1 MNPDHVVFSARASRR
16 SVSPLR
22 KSILSAVVLVGAVY
36 APLAA
41 SAAGND
47 ELWEVSTQMNIPGMP
62 AGMGGMTQQVCQDRD
77 PRKQGPQGQD
87 MEKCK
92 VTDVKESGTR
102 LTISMTCPQGRAV
115 IERTFNTARTEY
127 KGTMKMTTRDGD
139 MIMNMSGRKIGAC
152 DAQQARRQQ
161 EASVAALTAQG
172 ERAQADAMA
181 TIKQSQD
188 HQIQECAG
196 AVETMNMG
204 RFGIFSQC
212 KQQPELC
219 KAMSR
224 DEGGKRVAAACNA
237 HQAEFCRRYQT
248 QEGFL
253 KARGDERAAQMC
265 GLSAQKVKASL
276 CPGAAQS
283 ESLAFLAR
291 FCPAEAKPLAQKHCA
306 GRNYTSAQGGKYA
319 SFCQTYLSNRDL
331 EESDGERGTQAA
343 ARKADSAQGREPE
356 KKSPGDAA
364 SEGISK
370 GLDKLK
376 GLFGR

>member
-1 MNPDHVVFSARASRR
+1 
-16 SVSPLR
+16 
-22 KSILSAVVLVGAVY
+22 
-36 APLAA
+36 
-41 SAAGND
+41 
-47 ELWEVSTQMNIPGMP
+47 MP
-62 AGMGGMTQQVCQDRD
+62 AGMGGMTQQVCQDKD
-77 PRKQGPQGQD
+77 PRKQGPQGKD

-115 IERTFNTARTEY
+115 IERTFNAARTEY

-139 MIMNMSGRKIGAC
+139 MTMNMSGRKIGAC
-152 DAQQARRQQ
+152 DAQLARRQQ

-181 TIKQSQD
+181 SIKQSQD

-237 HQAEFCRRYQT
+237 SQTEFCKRYQT

-265 GLSAQKVKASL
+265 GLSAQKVKVSL
-276 CPGAAQS
+276 CPGAAKS
-283 ESLAFLAR
+283 ESLDFLAR
-291 FCPAEAKPLAQKHCA
+291 FCPEEAKPLAQKHCA

-319 SFCQTYLSNRDL
+319 SFCATYLANRDL
-331 EESDGERGTQAA
+331 EESDGERKQQAA
-343 ARKADSAQGREPE
+343 ARKPDSTQAE
-356 KKSPGDAA
+356 KKSRSDPA

>member
-1 MNPDHVVFSARASRR
+1 MNPSHAARASDRA
-16 SVSPLR
+16 VSALR
-22 KSILSAVVLVGAVY
+22 KSILSAVILVGAVH

-62 AGMGGMTQQVCQDRD
+62 PGMGGMTQQVCQDKD

-115 IERTFNTARTEY
+115 IERTFNAGRTEY

-139 MIMNMSGRKIGAC
+139 MTMNMSGRKIGAC

-161 EASVAALTAQG
+161 QASVAALTAQG

-188 HQIQECAG
+188 RQIQDCAQ
-196 AVETMNMG
+196 AAETMDMG
-204 RFGIFSQC
+204 KLGVFGQC
-212 KQQPELC
+212 KQQPQVC
-219 KAMSR
+219 KAMSS
-224 DEGGKRVAAACNA
+224 DEGGKRVATACNA
-237 HQAEFCRRYQT
+237 SLAEYCRRYQT

-265 GLSAQKVKASL
+265 GLSAQKVKVSL

-306 GRNYTSAQGGKYA
+306 GRDYTSRQGGKYA

-331 EESDGERGTQAA
+331 EESESERSAQTA
-343 ARKADSAQGREPE
+343 ARKSDSAQSREPE

-364 SEGISK
+364 SQGISK

>member
-1 MNPDHVVFSARASRR
+1 MNASHAVSSAHASDRA
-16 SVSPLR
+16 VSALR
-22 KSILSAVVLVGAVY
+22 KSILTAVALVGAVY

-41 SAAGND
+41 CAAGGD

-77 PRKQGPQGQD
+77 PRKQGPQGKD
-87 MEKCK
+87 MENCK
-92 VTDVKESGTR
+92 VTGVKESGTR

-115 IERTFNTARTEY
+115 IERTFNAARTEY

-139 MIMNMSGRKIGAC
+139 MTMNMSGRKIGAC

-161 EASVAALTAQG
+161 EANVAALTAQG

-181 TIKQSQD
+181 AVKKSQD
-188 HQIQECAG
+188 NQVQECAR
-196 AVETMNMG
+196 AAETMDMSKLG
-204 RFGIFSQC
+204 VYSQC
-212 KQQPELC
+212 KQQPQLC
-219 KAMSR
+219 KGLSR
-224 DEGGKRVAAACNA
+224 DEGGKRVATACNA
-237 HQAEFCRRYQT
+237 SQAEFCRRYQT

-265 GLSAQKVKASL
+265 GLSAQKVKVSL

-283 ESLAFLAR
+283 ESLDFLAR

-319 SFCQTYLSNRDL
+319 SFCMTYLANRDL
-331 EESDGERGTQAA
+331 EESDSERKEQAA
-343 ARKADSAQGREPE
+343 ARKPDSAQGREPE
-356 KKSPGDAA
+356 KKSPA

>member
-1 MNPDHVVFSARASRR
+1 MNPNHVVLSARASRR
-16 SVSPLR
+16 AVSALR
-22 KSILSAVVLVGAVY
+22 KSILSAVVLVGAAY

-47 ELWEVSTQMNIPGMP
+47 ELWEVSTQMSIPGMP
-62 AGMGGMTQQVCQDRD
+62 AGMGGMTQQVCQDKD

-87 MEKCK
+87 MENCK
-92 VTDVKESGTR
+92 ITDVKQSGTR
-102 LTISMTCPQGRAV
+102 FTISMTCPQGKAV
-115 IERTFNTARTEY
+115 IDRTFNAARTEY

-139 MIMNMSGRKIGAC
+139 MTMNMSGRKVGAC

-161 EASVAALTAQG
+161 QASVAALTAQG

-204 RFGIFSQC
+204 RFGIYSQC

-219 KAMSR
+219 KGMSR
-224 DEGGKRVAAACNA
+224 DEGGKRVATACNA
-237 HQAEFCRRYQT
+237 SLAEYCRRYQT

-253 KARGDERAAQMC
+253 KAKGDERAAQTC

-291 FCPAEAKPLAQKHCA
+291 YCPSEAKPLAQKHCA

-331 EESDGERGTQAA
+331 EESESEKTAQTA
-343 ARKADSAQGREPE
+343 ARKPDSAQGREPE
-356 KKSPGDAA
+356 KKSPA
-364 SEGISK
+364 SEGVSK